1 MPQGKNSLCSWRY
14 CVMKVLVAEPQSKK
28 GSREE
33 AYFSRLRRCQISL
46 DWYSSS
52 AAKSHWTSTQYCQLR
67 RLRKKLQFDNIQI
80 NSVNV
85 TLCHLRVCSITHSKT
100 VLGGWGWDGKSV
112 VSVRLWKGPMKVPAV
127 GENIPGTSIWK
138 NLSSYWR
145 VKWWKSILIF

>member
-28 GSREE
+28 GSGEE

-52 AAKSHWTSTQYCQLR
+52 ATKSHWTSTQYCQLR
-67 RLRKKLQFDNIQI
+67 RLRKKLQFDNIKI

-85 TLCHLRVCSITHSKT
+85 TLCHLSPLQDCFGG
-100 VLGGWGWDGKSV
+100 LGVGWEKCCFSQT
-112 VSVRLWKGPMKVPAV
+112 LKGPNESACCWGKY
-127 GENIPGTSIWK
+127 SR
-138 NLSSYWR
+138 Y
-145 VKWWKSILIF
+145 